1 MIGDRIHTIR
11 VQKRMTLSKLA
22 EKSSVTKSYLSNIER
37 NISTN
42 PTIEFVEKVARALS
56 VKPESLLGW
65 REDETETETS
75 SLENS
80 FLYVKKYLLS
90 MDDEQLI
97 ELKDYIDFILWKR
110 TRK

>member
-1 MIGDRIHTIR
+1 MIGDRIRTIR
-11 VQKRMTLSKLA
+11 VQKRLTLSSLA
-22 EKSSVTKSYLSNIER
+22 EKANVTKSYLSNIER

-42 PTIEFVEKVARALS
+42 PTIEFVEKVALALNM
-56 VKPESLLGW
+56 KPESLLGW
-65 REDETETETS
+65 EKEENGPS

-80 FLYVKKYLLS
+80 FSYVKKYLLT

-110 TRK
+110 NRE